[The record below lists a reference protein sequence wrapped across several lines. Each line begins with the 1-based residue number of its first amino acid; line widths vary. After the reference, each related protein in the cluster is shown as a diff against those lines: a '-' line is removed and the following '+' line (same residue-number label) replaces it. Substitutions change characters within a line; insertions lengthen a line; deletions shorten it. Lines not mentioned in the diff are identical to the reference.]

1 MRTKSS
7 TSSNVSKQAMATW
20 LPMVPARASGV
31 NAVEVGAVIGV
42 AQLIKGH
49 HVRPDL
55 VYVSALAEIQH
66 VRREAAGRAHIDLQ
80 GYDVS
85 PLAKALLALRQLE
98 ELQVEEAAGGAKG
111 LQRGLARRLHI
122 GGDLLVHIIVS
133 RHALVHHVHDGVAGD
148 VAGGEQHLA
157 AGVAHAVVGGDHTG
171 DVFLHQVGH
180 RRQLAEKGHG
190 VLVTLQ
196 LPGGDSAHT
205 VVRLHNDGIAH
216 LMGKGQGAWED
227 LLLAGTRR
235 LDEVLRRKGIRAW
248 VDCWGPDVNHDW
260 PWWKKQIRYFLPN
273 VVGQP

>member
-7 TSSNVSKQAMATW
+7 TSSNVSKQAMSTW

-55 VYVSALAEIQH
+55 GYVSALAEIQH

-85 PLAKALLALRQLE
+85 PLAKALLALRQ
-98 ELQVEEAAGGAKG
+98 VEEAAGGAEG